1 MSKGIVQRQG
11 ANKTIQSIS
20 KVCRATSGIQKIT
33 KQFDKTTGIP
43 NVSVQHTIRDSFKDE
58 KEMIEDLVR
67 LAPFKHELGR
77 CHDSFQSIKSC
88 PLKYLNVVEF
98 HQWLEKHK
106 KELSNI
112 NDKMI
117 VKD

>member
-1 MSKGIVQRQG
+1 
-11 ANKTIQSIS
+11 
-20 KVCRATSGIQKIT
+20 
-33 KQFDKTTGIP
+33 
-43 NVSVQHTIRDSFKDE
+43 
-58 KEMIEDLVR
+58 MIEELVR
-67 LAPFKHELGR
+67 LAPFKHEPGR

-112 NDKMI
+112 K
-117 VKD
+117 